1 MRNAEALA
9 DGRERQP
16 FDIPEMDNHCAALF
30 PIFHEILELCIV
42 SNYNHEATGTIHWG
56 TKLLHLPHVRRTP
69 DLCGSGHSSCCYT
82 AFTYAQECSWGVDEG
97 KAVR

>member
-30 PIFHEILELCIV
+30 PIFHEILELCIRHYREV
-42 SNYNHEATGTIHWG
+42 ITLNERKGAI
-56 TKLLHLPHVRRTP
+56 
-69 DLCGSGHSSCCYT
+69 
-82 AFTYAQECSWGVDEG
+82 
-97 KAVR
+97 